1 MYVHGMSESREVGA
15 WAWLGLGNNWK
26 HFSRQEPEQR
36 RGMSLGIQ
44 DRARVD
50 EARFIG
56 DQGNQSMMIR
66 ERRFRRCFRRA
77 LRRLLARGL
86 VGFSACA
93 RGQRLA
99 LEAMADDARYEE
111 LFEEPPVFEE
121 PPELERM
128 ISNSSSGP
136 GGTRLPRGWKESV
149 DVDGRTVFE
158 HAKSGRREH
167 DRSQV
172 YDMCGTFGCILEDK
186 HQGLHEFA
194 NADGLDR
201 SSRTRRAPEAS
212 CPADDEGSS
221 RGGLAG
227 GGRARAGRARGRGTG
242 RGSGLRPKPSPPPPQ
257 EELFNVEQVLC
268 AERVGSVWRYLVRWK
283 GYDDSNDSW
292 EPEKSLSHCPVLQ
305 AYMSRAR
312 VQAGSGEVRCV
323 SESSARDAC
332 VQRP

>member
-1 MYVHGMSESREVGA
+1 
-15 WAWLGLGNNWK
+15 
-26 HFSRQEPEQR
+26 
-36 RGMSLGIQ
+36 
-44 DRARVD
+44 
-50 EARFIG
+50 
-56 DQGNQSMMIR
+56 
-66 ERRFRRCFRRA
+66 
-77 LRRLLARGL
+77 
-86 VGFSACA
+86 
-93 RGQRLA
+93 
-99 LEAMADDARYEE
+99 MADDARYEE

-312 VQAGSGEVRCV
+312 VQAGSGEVPLPSPEDDPTSPRAQPV
-323 SESSARDAC
+323 KASRSPSHISPPGSAAAAGAAAAGAAAALRRSLSLGSSAAGATARCLAVDSPSATA
-332 VQRP
+332 RPSRCCISCADPPTSVGSR